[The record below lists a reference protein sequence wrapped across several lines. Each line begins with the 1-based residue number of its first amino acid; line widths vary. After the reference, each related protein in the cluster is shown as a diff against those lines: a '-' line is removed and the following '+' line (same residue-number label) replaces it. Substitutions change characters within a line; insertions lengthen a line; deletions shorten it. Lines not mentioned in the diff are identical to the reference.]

1 MPTHTRADVA
11 RRAGVS
17 PAVVSYV
24 INGGPRNVAAATRAR
39 VLEAIGEL
47 NYTPNAVARS
57 LRASRTRTV
66 GLVIPDVSNAFFAQ
80 LAREIEVASFA
91 QDATIL
97 LGNAMDDESRE
108 EHYLRTFIERRVD
121 GLIVAPIGSHPS
133 WVDSLLHARMPTVII
148 DRDAT
153 STTASTVVVDNFHG
167 AYLATRHLLEHGRR
181 QVAAVAGPR
190 EVASASE
197 RHRGWAQAMREA
209 GLDTDGM
216 AVHVPFSREAGYL
229 AALELFGS
237 PSRPDA
243 AFLSSDEHAVG
254 VYRALYELGIGIP
267 HDVAITSFDSSFG
280 APYMTPPLTAVHQP
294 AADIAAR
301 AVSVLLEIQED
312 RDRAPTRDVLP
323 VDLETRRSCGC
334 NS

>member
-1 MPTHTRADVA
+1 MQTRADVA
-11 RRAGVS
+11 LRAGVS

-24 INGGPRNVAAATRAR
+24 INGGPRNVAPATRSR
-39 VLEAIGEL
+39 VLEAIREL

-57 LRASRTRTV
+57 LRAARTRTV
-66 GLVIPDVSNAFFAQ
+66 GLVIPDVSNGFFAQ
-80 LAREIEVASFA
+80 LAREIEVAAFD

-108 EHYLRTFIERRVD
+108 DHYVRTFIERRVD
-121 GLIVAPIGSHPS
+121 GLIVAPTGSRPS
-133 WVDSLLHARMPTVII
+133 WVDSLRHARMPTVII

-153 STTASTVVVDNFHG
+153 STTASSVVVDNFHG
-167 AYLATRHLLEHGRR
+167 GYLATRHLLEHGRQR
-181 QVAAVAGPR
+181 VAAVAGPLD
-190 EVASASE
+190 VTSASE

-209 GLDTDGM
+209 ELDTDGL
-216 AVHVPFSREAGYL
+216 AVHVPFSREAGYH
-229 AALELFGS
+229 AALELFSS

-254 VYRALYELGIGIP
+254 VYRALYELGLSIP
-267 HDVAITSFDSSFG
+267 VEVAVASFDSSFA

-294 AADIAAR
+294 AAEIAAR
-301 AVSVLLEIQED
+301 AVSVLFEIQED
-312 RDRAPTRDVLP
+312 TGRVPTREVLP

-334 NS
+334 NP